1 MGFDS
6 PLAFTGVQHQVLV
19 VLGADRELVLCRVE
33 DVEQQVTLSGAVER
47 DRQTDRVWSQ
57 CGGRSVHSTECKQA
71 EFRPDFIVHTKLLLY
86 TLSLCR
92 PPKRRIISR

>member
-47 DRQTDRVWSQ
+47 DRQTE
-57 CGGRSVHSTECKQA
+57 CGVNVEVALCTQQNVNRLSSDQISSSTQN
-71 EFRPDFIVHTKLLLY
+71 FSSTH
-86 TLSLCR
+86 
-92 PPKRRIISR
+92 